1 MGILASVRNFVFQK
15 SDDEYYYDEL
25 DSYEDEYEQDD
36 SDRAGSDVPYAA
48 SRRRETSRPF
58 EHNSGD
64 TIALTSRSAA
74 AKNSEAGQV
83 YTMPGMKNQQVVIS
97 SPADIDDASVVC
109 DYLKQHKTV
118 VVNMET
124 IEIAEGQRIMDFLGG
139 VVYAIKGDIQKI
151 SNRIY
156 IVAPENVEISEHYKE
171 QLKAQGIFSGFKTAF
186 GGR

>member
-36 SDRAGSDVPYAA
+36 SDRASGDVPYIA
-48 SRRRETSRPF
+48 SRRRETGRTA
-58 EHNSGD
+58 EHSSGD
-64 TIALTSRSAA
+64 TIAITRSTSS
-74 AKNSEAGQV
+74 KSSEAGQV
-83 YTMPGMKNQQVVIS
+83 FTMPSMKSQQVVIS